1 MGMEEV
7 CIGGQGKQWTVVIED
22 EEEEGAYKK
31 KM

>member
-7 CIGGQGKQWTVVIED
+7 CIGGQGKQWTIVLED
-22 EEEEGAYKK
+22 EEEEDKK